1 MPFFATKW
9 RWNLKT
15 ISIVSHDKFATK
27 FASRINKEKERKDI
41 PIVFQKEKGFFKKTS
56 IFLHTCVSHTCLS
69 LLTFHP
75 KVAFHIRL
83 ILSRQRESRS
93 KIKFVAGNWRKKKK
107 KMASLTKLFHISR
120 CTHRYT
126 TLVCLWTSWGKFRFP
141 SGFRMPRRYPVH
153 RAIMSPWWTIKYTH
167 VCREWK
173 GWGGGGKRKGKGWK
187 FRGLPFERNDSSPVF
202 VNQIWKELEDFVFF
216 LGGSSSEF
224 CVEICVQVRF
234 NLRKWID

>member
-56 IFLHTCVSHTCLS
+56 IFLHTCLTHVSVSTYIPSKSGISYSFNPLE
-69 LLTFHP
+69 
-75 KVAFHIRL
+75 AE
-83 ILSRQRESRS
+83 RESFQNKVRR
-93 KIKFVAGNWRKKKK
+93 RKLKEKKK

-141 SGFRMPRRYPVH
+141 SGFRVPRRYPVH

-173 GWGGGGKRKGKGWK
+173 GWGGGGQKKRK
-187 FRGLPFERNDSSPVF
+187 RM
-202 VNQIWKELEDFVFF
+202 
-216 LGGSSSEF
+216 
-224 CVEICVQVRF
+224 EI
-234 NLRKWID
+234 

>member
-56 IFLHTCVSHTCLS
+56 IFLHTCLTHVSVSTYIPSKSGISYSFNPLE
-69 LLTFHP
+69 
-75 KVAFHIRL
+75 AE
-83 ILSRQRESRS
+83 RESFQNKVRR
-93 KIKFVAGNWRKKKK
+93 RKLKEKK

-173 GWGGGGKRKGKGWK
+173 GWGGGGQKKRK
-187 FRGLPFERNDSSPVF
+187 RM
-202 VNQIWKELEDFVFF
+202 
-216 LGGSSSEF
+216 
-224 CVEICVQVRF
+224 EI
-234 NLRKWID
+234 